1 MVHVILLILKGLGIL
16 LLALL
21 LLFLLALAAILLV
34 PVRYRIEASVLEK
47 KPDVSLRV
55 TWLLHL
61 LSVSA
66 EYHPDAGPFAV
77 KIRFL
82 GMELGKEKK
91 GKKGR
96 KKGEQEEKKD
106 DSAVWE
112 TEHEAEK
119 QETEESEAWWTEE
132 QEREEFRTDEAEDA
146 ERIEDSET
154 AEVPDDADESG
165 ASAWEWADAEKHT
178 GSQDTG
184 SAKKG
189 KSFGITFV
197 WKRLQSLVRS
207 VREFFGKL
215 KKGAVNLAEK
225 KEKLTAFM
233 QDEENQKL
241 LHLLWRQAGGVF
253 RHIRPRKLRLYLRF
267 GFEDPYWTGKVLG
280 YASMFYAYYHKNVEL
295 VPEFEQE
302 VLEGNLYAKGRV
314 RAGTL
319 MAKGARLLLD
329 KGFRNMLKKV
339 LRRT

>member
-1 MVHVILLILKGLGIL
+1 MGGC
-16 LLALL
+16 
-21 LLFLLALAAILLV
+21 
-34 PVRYRIEASVLEK
+34 RETYRQSG
-47 KPDVSLRV
+47 
-55 TWLLHL
+55 
-61 LSVSA
+61 
-66 EYHPDAGPFAV
+66 Y
-77 KIRFL
+77 RF
-82 GMELGKEKK
+82 
-91 GKKGR
+91 
-96 KKGEQEEKKD
+96 GE
-106 DSAVWE
+106 
-112 TEHEAEK
+112 
-119 QETEESEAWWTEE
+119 
-132 QEREEFRTDEAEDA
+132 EREILRHNICMETYAESRPVGQRIFR
-146 ERIEDSET
+146 
-154 AEVPDDADESG
+154 
-165 ASAWEWADAEKHT
+165 
-178 GSQDTG
+178 
-184 SAKKG
+184 
-189 KSFGITFV
+189 
-197 WKRLQSLVRS
+197 
-207 VREFFGKL
+207 